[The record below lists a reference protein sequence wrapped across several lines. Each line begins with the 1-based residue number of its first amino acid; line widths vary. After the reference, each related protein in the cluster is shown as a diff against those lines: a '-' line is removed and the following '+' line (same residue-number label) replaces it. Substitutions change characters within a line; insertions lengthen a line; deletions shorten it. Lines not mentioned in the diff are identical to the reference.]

1 VSIGNSKF
9 ILTLHR
15 LFIIGILVHR
25 LVDEKPFRAFDGLK
39 QGPLIQNTW
48 TGMRLRPWNA
58 TEFIGTAKQK
68 YLVYFYCSSY
78 FGGCDL
84 IDLYY
89 LKERQLR
96 KGRIVFERTKILER
110 IDLKLHPK
118 AIAVIDRNKV
128 NGSEWLFPWGKIK
141 SSMKC
146 LGVLTSAP

>member
-1 VSIGNSKF
+1 LQF
-9 ILTLHR
+9 
-15 LFIIGILVHR
+15 
-25 LVDEKPFRAFDGLK
+25 
-39 QGPLIQNTW
+39 
-48 TGMRLRPWNA
+48 
-58 TEFIGTAKQK
+58 
-68 YLVYFYCSSY
+68 Y

-96 KGRIVFERTKILER
+96 KGRIVFERTKTNTGTR

-118 AIAVIDRNKV
+118 AIWVIDRNKV
-128 NGSEWLFPWGKIK
+128 TGSEWLFPGKDK

>member
-1 VSIGNSKF
+1 LDRDAIAA
-9 ILTLHR
+9 L
-15 LFIIGILVHR
+15 
-25 LVDEKPFRAFDGLK
+25 E
-39 QGPLIQNTW
+39 
-48 TGMRLRPWNA
+48 NA

-68 YLVYFYCSSY
+68 YLIYFYCSSI
-78 FGGCDL
+78 GVDL

-96 KGRIVFERTKILER
+96 KGRIVFERTKTNTGTR

-118 AIAVIDRNKV
+118 AIGVIDRNKV
-128 NGSEWLFPWGKIK
+128 NGSEWLFRGKIK